1 MGNRLAACVVNIIF
15 MVSIVFSVELFA
27 SELTLL
33 KYNYGRRE
41 LLLDSTFKPGYI
53 YPLEERRDGSEF
65 VGWYLSTSNSEN
77 TRIKKEHFISIDLSI
92 KKEQNNIV
100 AITNIQNSGRDS
112 FFITNTSFPHEDINP
127 DGSKTSTLFWS
138 SVLITTDNIMLKYLG
153 GSPNFGGLS
162 LDRDDWT
169 EIKPNKMLS
178 FVTVLNDNFE
188 FLIDKRRYD
197 IVTSDYWMVKENWF
211 IQRSIND
218 LIFSILNMD
227 AAKVC
232 PLTRDVFYIYKTER
246 LCGTYFDDYAGIQSM
261 LNYAGITGENHDN
274 EISIRSEP
282 VTIEIDGS
290 KIKSLY
296 DKYPYKSQ

>member
-1 MGNRLAACVVNIIF
+1 
-15 MVSIVFSVELFA
+15 MVIKKFVIALILPFAFSLNSFA
-27 SELTLL
+27 NQLTVL
-33 KYNYGRRE
+33 KYGYGKRE
-41 LLLDSTFKPGYI
+41 DYNGQYLPGKLILIDPSGVSLRFSGGDLSTSDMENRNIQKRHKIFVRLSINKIKNNVLATVKIINNSNESYYMTPMSL
-53 YPLEERRDGSEF
+53 PFSMTAPDGSE
-65 VGWYLSTSNSEN
+65 TSV
-77 TRIKKEHFISIDLSI
+77 LCW
-92 KKEQNNIV
+92 
-100 AITNIQNSGRDS
+100 DS
-112 FFITNTSFPHEDINP
+112 FQ
-127 DGSKTSTLFWS
+127 L
-138 SVLITTDNIMLKYLG
+138 TTDNIMLYSFNANCHHG
-153 GSPNFGGLS
+153 G
-162 LDRDDWT
+162 
-169 EIKPNKMLS
+169 
-178 FVTVLNDNFE
+178 NFE
-188 FLIDKRRYD
+188 RREWRKIKSHESKIFSTNLNHNYEFLADKRTYE
-197 IVTSDYWMVKENWF
+197 IVTSNYFLVNDGWF